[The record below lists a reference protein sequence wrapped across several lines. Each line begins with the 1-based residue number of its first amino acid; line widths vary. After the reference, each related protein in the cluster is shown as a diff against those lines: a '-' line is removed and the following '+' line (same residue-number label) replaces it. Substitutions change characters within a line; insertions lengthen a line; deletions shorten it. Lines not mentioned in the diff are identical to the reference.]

1 MAAQKQ
7 SERDFQA
14 MLATRLKESIAGSA
28 TNVGVG
34 VNSKMV
40 MHKPPVGTSKS
51 LSEIFDT
58 PDASEQLAADLPADA
73 ASTAGSNVDM
83 PRPATGQFSYVI
95 EQIPLALIDDSP
107 YQPRVGYDETAIQ
120 TLGALLAADGQND
133 AIIVRKMPNERFQ
146 LISGH
151 RRTRAAK
158 LIGWTEIAARIVSK
172 DEFQTKATAYFSNE
186 GAVHL
191 SEFEKALMYRAA
203 LEEGI
208 VSSQSDL
215 VVRTGLSKGRI
226 SQIMSLLKLPEAFQN
241 LLNSY
246 PYLFGYAIGDEIRK
260 LLVQFPNGQDTILE
274 GVQRLIDNP
283 DLAAKDIR
291 EFVIRKLSVKKPVTQ
306 KPQVVTSQS
315 GKEYFAV
322 SATEKRLVIDFKE
335 PLDNSALGKRM
346 LAFLREFA
354 DIADA
359 DAGKI
364 KK

>member
-1 MAAQKQ
+1 MAKSHQ
-7 SERDFQA
+7 SDREFQA
-14 MLATRLKESIAGSA
+14 MLAERFKTNTTGAPA
-28 TNVGVG
+28 NVGVG
-34 VNSKMV
+34 VNSKLIMN
-40 MHKPPVGTSKS
+40 KPPVGTSKT
-51 LSEIFDT
+51 LDEMF
-58 PDASEQLAADLPADA
+58 
-73 ASTAGSNVDM
+73 STQSIDEAQSQVPSVDAGSGSAGTVEN
-83 PRPATGQFSYVI
+83 RPVAGQYAYVI

-120 TLGALLAADGQND
+120 ALGALLAADGQND
-133 AIIVRKMPNERFQ
+133 AIIVRKMPDGRFQ

-158 LIGWTEIAARIVSK
+158 LIGWTDIAARIVSK
-172 DEFQTKATAYFSNE
+172 DEFQTKATAFFSNE

-203 LEEGI
+203 LDEGI
-208 VSSQSDL
+208 VSSQGDL

-226 SQIMSLLKLPEAFQN
+226 SQIMSLLKLPEPFLN

-246 PYLFGYAIGDEIRK
+246 PYLFGYTVGDEVRK
-260 LLVQFPNGQDTILE
+260 LLVQFPSGQDTILE

-354 DIADA
+354 DIADSN
-359 DAGKI
+359 AGKI
-364 KK
+364 QK